1 MAQVGF
7 IPVGK
12 ETPEKLFL
20 KRMDDAEICVGWVFV
35 TYKGFP

>member
-20 KRMDDAEICVGWVFV
+20 KWMGDAEICVGWVFV